1 MKKPLHFKFTEEH
14 SGPLDLLLSL
24 VDEQKLDISELSL
37 SQVTE
42 QFLNY
47 LDQIEETKPEELADF
62 LVIATRLLLLKSKK
76 LLPQFSPEED
86 EGPSL
91 ADQLRLYK
99 LFVEA
104 SHKLNKKWLSGL
116 RGVFRIEPPHRPEGF
131 VPPLNVSQ
139 DTLRLS
145 IENLLK
151 RLQPPKPLPK
161 TFIDKAVSMKEKIDQ
176 IRQLLSRNKQVNFSQ
191 VLSDAEN
198 RTEVIVGFL
207 ALLELVKQKSVA
219 LNQSD
224 NFGEINIFKVN

>member
-1 MKKPLHFKFTEEH
+1 MKNKLDFKFNEEY

-24 VDEQKLDISELSL
+24 VDEQKLDITELVL

-47 LDQIEETKPEELADF
+47 LDQVEETKPEELADF

-76 LLPQFSPEED
+76 LLPQFNPEED

-104 SHKLNKKWLSGL
+104 SHKLNKKWLSGA
-116 RGVFRIEPPHRPEGF
+116 RGVFRIEPPHREPGF

-139 DTLRLS
+139 ETLHAS

-176 IRQLLSRNKQVNFSQ
+176 IRKLLSQSKQINFSQ
-191 VLSDAEN
+191 VLADVQN

-219 LNQSD
+219 LDQDD
-224 NFGEINIFKVN
+224 NFGDIIINKI